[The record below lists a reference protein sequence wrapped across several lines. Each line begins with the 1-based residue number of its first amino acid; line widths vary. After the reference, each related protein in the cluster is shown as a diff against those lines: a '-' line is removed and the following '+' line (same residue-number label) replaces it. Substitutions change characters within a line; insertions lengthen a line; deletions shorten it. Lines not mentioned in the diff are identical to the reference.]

1 MIDLE
6 DIRRVDALQMLI
18 LKALNNPRLGKHIY
32 NGSVRAFRPE
42 VVEKRRKANKV
53 ARKQRKVN
61 RG

>member
-1 MIDLE
+1 MTDKPINVFQTMIL
-6 DIRRVDALQMLI
+6 L
-18 LKALNNPRLGKHIY
+18 ALNNPKLGKHIY
-32 NGSVRAFRPE
+32 SGSVREFRPE

>member
-1 MIDLE
+1 MSERPIN
-6 DIRRVDALQMLI
+6 VFGAMI

-32 NGSVRAFRPE
+32 NGSVREFRPE

-61 RG
+61 NR

>member
-1 MIDLE
+1 MSDKPINVFQTMIL
-6 DIRRVDALQMLI
+6 M
-18 LKALNNPRLGKHIY
+18 ALNNPRLGKHIY